1 MRNRALVIEA
11 FNTYNR
17 KMNRVFYELN
27 SLKESYSFRD
37 SQLLMEG
44 FWDKLKAAASGA
56 GSFLGKATQKVAN
69 FSKDV
74 YDKGI
79 ELGKKAIDIGKELVN
94 KVGEVAKSA
103 IDAIKSAPGK
113 LWDACKDLYSSV
125 SNEVGEIMKKAKE
138 KGEEWVKQAKQT
150 ITEIY
155 TKISTSMS
163 EGIKTFNEWAQKNA
177 DAAKKMVEEKKAEL
191 IEAAKMAKESTDA
204 TIKQIAEG
212 ITSFYEKG
220 KEVAKNTALFS
231 LGLVLLP
238 FYGAVKLA
246 QKTYELGEDVTQM
259 IANGVEN
266 IKKNVPEVW
275 KAFTDGFK
283 AGMDS
288 EKKAPEAQKEGYV
301 IKSFERFNWKY

>member
-1 MRNRALVIEA
+1 MRNKTLVIEA
-11 FNTYNR
+11 FNTYNKR
-17 KMNRVFYELN
+17 MDRVFYELN

-44 FWDKLKAAASGA
+44 FWDKLKAAASGT

-74 YDKGI
+74 YDKGV
-79 ELGKKAIDIGKELVN
+79 ELGKKAVDIGKELVN

-138 KGEEWVKQAKQT
+138 KGEEWIKQAKLT
-150 ITEIY
+150 VTEIY
-155 TKISTSMS
+155 NKISLSMS

-231 LGLVLLP
+231 LGLVCLP

-246 QKTYELGEDVTQM
+246 QKTYELGEDATKM
-259 IANGVEN
+259 IVSGVEN
-266 IKKNVPEVW
+266 IKKNVPEVY
-275 KAFTDGFK
+275 KAFTDSFK

-301 IKSFERFNWKY
+301 IKSFEKFNWKY